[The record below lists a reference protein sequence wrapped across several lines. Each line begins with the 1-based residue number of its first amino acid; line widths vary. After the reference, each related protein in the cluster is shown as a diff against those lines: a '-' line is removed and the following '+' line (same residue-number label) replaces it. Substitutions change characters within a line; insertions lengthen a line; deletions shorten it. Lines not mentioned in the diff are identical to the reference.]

1 MNLEII
7 KYKVKS
13 NNKKQSK
20 TPEEIEKIRKYNREY
35 YALVRK
41 SKKISK
47 NILSKNVV
55 SKTNPRYSSDCP
67 TTKELNIINSPLI
80 SIETGSFI
88 VEF

>member
-35 YALVRK
+35 YSLVRK

-47 NILSKNVV
+47 NIGIKNQSNPKNLSN
-55 SKTNPRYSSDCP
+55 CA
-67 TTKELNIINSPLI
+67 TTQELNIISSPLV
-80 SIETGSFI
+80 SIEIGNFI

>member
-13 NNKKQSK
+13 NNKRQSK

-35 YALVRK
+35 YASVRK
-41 SKKISK
+41 SKNGDRKCVIKNKIQ
-47 NILSKNVV
+47 NDIEEVV
-55 SKTNPRYSSDCP
+55 LNTQLVKI
-67 TTKELNIINSPLI
+67 EL
-80 SIETGSFI
+80 GGFI

>member
-7 KYKVKS
+7 KYKVKT

-47 NILSKNVV
+47 AIGNKNVLSK
-55 SKTNPRYSSDCP
+55 SNPRYSSDWP

-80 SIETGSFI
+80 SIETGNFI

>member
-20 TPEEIEKIRKYNREY
+20 TAEEIEKIRKYNREY
-35 YALVRK
+35 YSLVRK

-47 NILSKNVV
+47 NILSKNQ
-55 SKTNPRYSSDCP
+55 SNPKNLSNCA
-67 TTKELNIINSPLI
+67 TTQELNIISSPLV
-80 SIETGSFI
+80 SIEIGNFI